1 MNIDFKQFGTWIYVD
16 PDEQSI
22 ELLEE
27 ALNLDMLC
35 ELLRC
40 DSTDMEELGGPFLAY
55 FDGEGASQERQ
66 TEWEFNENPCW
77 GPILIVKIGKEDSRL
92 ETCDEDDLAVIVP
105 LVKFLD

>member
-1 MNIDFKQFGTWIYVD
+1 MILDFKQFGTWIYVD
-16 PDEQSI
+16 PDERSI

-27 ALNLDMLC
+27 TLNLDMLC

-40 DSTDMEELGGPFLAY
+40 DSTNMEELGGPFLAY
-55 FDGEGASQERQ
+55 IDGEGASQERQ
-66 TEWEFNENPCW
+66 TEWEFNENTCC

>member
-27 ALNLDMLC
+27 TLNLDMLC

-40 DSTDMEELGGPFLAY
+40 DSTDMEELGKEHRRK
-55 FDGEGASQERQ
+55 DRQ
-66 TEWEFNENPCW
+66 NGN
-77 GPILIVKIGKEDSRL
+77 LMKIHVG
-92 ETCDEDDLAVIVP
+92 VQY
-105 LVKFLD
+105 

>member
-1 MNIDFKQFGTWIYVD
+1 MNLDFKQFGTWIYVD

-27 ALNLDMLC
+27 TLNLDMLC

-55 FDGEGASQERQ
+55 YDGEGASQERQ

-77 GPILIVKIGKEDSRL
+77 GPILIVKIGKGDFRL
-92 ETCDEDDLAVIVP
+92 ETCDEDDLAVIVR

>member
-1 MNIDFKQFGTWIYVD
+1 MNLDFKQFGTWIYAD

-27 ALNLDMLC
+27 TLNLEMLC
-35 ELLRC
+35 ESLRC
-40 DSTDMEELGGPFLAY
+40 ESTDMEELGGPFLTY
-55 FDGEGASQERQ
+55 IDGEGASQERQ

-77 GPILIVKIGKEDSRL
+77 GPILIVKIGKEDSSL
-92 ETCDEDDLAVIVP
+92 ETCNENDLAVIVP

>member
-1 MNIDFKQFGTWIYVD
+1 MNLDFKQFGTWIYVD
-16 PDEQSI
+16 PDERSI

-27 ALNLDMLC
+27 TLNLDMLC

-55 FDGEGASQERQ
+55 IDGEGASQERQ

-77 GPILIVKIGKEDSRL
+77 GPILIVKIGKEEAWLD
-92 ETCDEDDLAVIVP
+92 TCDEKDLLKIKP
-105 LVKFLD
+105 LVKFF

>member
-1 MNIDFKQFGTWIYVD
+1 MNLDFKQFGTWIYVD
-16 PDEQSI
+16 PDERSI

-27 ALNLDMLC
+27 TLNLDMLC

-55 FDGEGASQERQ
+55 IDGEGASQERQ

-77 GPILIVKIGKEDSRL
+77 GPIPVSYTHLTLPTK
-92 ETCDEDDLAVIVP
+92 A
-105 LVKFLD
+105 